1 MVKNVSN
8 INVIKS
14 ALWAILISST
24 ILEMVIFPSWANGV
38 GCAVTLI
45 ATWLYFK
52 NVLNIEIIRQ
62 RPIAFI
68 ASLQLFF
75 FMFLPLPVTL
85 LDGNEMSHD
94 LFIPTETY
102 FLQLFYFCIAML
114 AFHLSGK
121 KSRKGNSA
129 FLWLKKLGYFVK
141 PTDKYLWM
149 LGLIGIGFRVFL
161 MSSQGTGDTIA
172 GAGTLGMF
180 ANLIYSPICILFNP
194 LLGKEK
200 CSKKMRNFVFLYI
213 AVLFVVFISTNSRS
227 TMLSPVVVFAFLY
240 LIQQIYTY
248 RNTLWLSYKKVI
260 LAVVAVLTIAGPVSD
275 MAIAMVVV
283 RGERTSVSFDKL
295 LELTFEAFQDKDRL
309 NAYRKMAEENDA
321 ASVGAD
327 WQESYVSSPFLDRLC
342 NYRVIDATIY
352 HAQRAGYANSKMLG
366 FFIDRLKTMFPG
378 PIVNFFFPEAD
389 KEKLNYSSMD
399 KLYSLSANGG
409 LGGFKVGGDVGLGLA
424 TFGYLYFLL
433 CFVVYY
439 LVFYLLDGVAR
450 YRDGKLT
457 ISVFTM
463 ISIYFTYFLLFQV
476 GGGMISQ
483 TSFLL
488 WSFWWVTLWH
498 SIAYKIVR
506 LIAGGTGTITNS

>member
-1 MVKNVSN
+1 MAKNVSN
-8 INVIKS
+8 IGVIKS
-14 ALWAILISST
+14 ALWAILVSCT
-24 ILEMVIFPSWANGV
+24 ILEMVIFPSLSNGI
-38 GCAVTLI
+38 GCAVTLV

-94 LFIPTETY
+94 LFIPNETY
-102 FLQLFYFCIAML
+102 LLQLFYFSLIML

-121 KSRKGNSA
+121 TKKENRVY
-129 FLWLKKLGYFVK
+129 LWLKKMGYFIT
-141 PTDKYLWM
+141 PTDKYLWI
-149 LGLIGIGFRVFL
+149 LGLIGIGFRLVL
-161 MSSQGTGDTIA
+161 MTSQGTEEKIA

-200 CSKKMRNFVFLYI
+200 CSKKTRNFVFGYI
-213 AVLFVVFISTNSRS
+213 AVLVVVFISTNSRS
-227 TMLSPVVVFAFLY
+227 TMLSPLVIFAFLY

-248 RNTLWLSYKKVI
+248 RKTLWLSYKRVI
-260 LAVVAVLTIAGPVSD
+260 LAVVAILAIAGPASD

-295 LELTFEAFQDKDRL
+295 LELSIEAFQDKERL
-309 NAYRKMAEENDA
+309 NAYRKMAEERDA
-321 ASVGAD
+321 ASVGAE

-352 HAQRAGYANSKMLG
+352 HAQRAEYANSEMLD
-366 FFIDRLKTMFPG
+366 FFVDRLKVMFPG

-389 KEKLNYSSMD
+389 KTKLNYSSMD

-424 TFGYLYFLL
+424 TFGYFYFIL
-433 CFVVYY
+433 CFVIYY

-450 YRDGKLT
+450 FTNGKLK

-463 ISIYFTYFLLFQV
+463 ISVYFTYFLLFQV

-483 TSFLL
+483 TTFLL
-488 WSFWWVTLWH
+488 WGFWWVAFWH
-498 SIAYKIVR
+498 AFAYKVVR
-506 LIAGGTGTITNS
+506 LISGGVRN